1 MEPMDAVISS
11 SEFFPTSS
19 PAVAGEA
26 MRKEISALGLRIIE
40 LESNLQSATSN
51 LDYQRNA
58 ASVARSQIRS
68 FQDALTEA
76 VECEDIDMDLAAA
89 FADIFGFTLTKPVE
103 LVVSVTFRGT
113 AQIPL
118 NQDIDSI
125 DWTNELSASIDSYHS
140 EIEFDLY
147 EDDMDVEVS

>member
-1 MEPMDAVISS
+1 MEPMNAVISS
-11 SEFFPTSS
+11 SGFFPTSA
-19 PAVAGEA
+19 PAVAEETMQEQIA
-26 MRKEISALGLRIIE
+26 TLEKKIIE
-40 LESNLQSATSN
+40 LESNLQSANSN
-51 LDYQRNA
+51 LDYQRNS

-103 LVVSVTFRGT
+103 LVVNVTWRGT

-118 NQDIDSI
+118 NQDFDDI

-140 EIEFDLY
+140 DIEFDLY
-147 EDDMDVEVS
+147 EDDMDVEAS